1 MTLHQGTN
9 EGELTRRLV
18 FFDFDCTLTIRDTIW
33 PFTTFLLKQNRRGY
47 TVRLAAVCLS
57 GLLKFHLIP
66 NEYFKKGLAALLLR
80 GKSAQEMDLIAERF
94 HDAYLERI
102 LNRTVVES
110 LVEHIAH
117 SDEIYIVSSNFDF
130 FLKPVQRKWNLAGII
145 ATRTEVLNG
154 VFTGRIVGNA
164 CHGKEKV
171 ARVIEGFGPT
181 IIKEAVAY
189 GDSASDAFLLD
200 SVKDGYWV
208 KPSDK
213 LLESRHHGRTGS
225 ERSSSSKRIDGQ
237 RDK

>member
-9 EGELTRRLV
+9 EGELTTRLV

-47 TVRLAAVCLS
+47 PVRLAALCLS
-57 GLLKFHLIP
+57 GLLGHVIP
-66 NEYFKKGLAALLLR
+66 NEYFKRGLAALLLR
-80 GKSAQEMDLIAERF
+80 GRSAQEMDLIAERF
-94 HDAYLERI
+94 HDAYLEKI
-102 LNRTVVES
+102 LNRTAVES

-117 SDEIYIVSSNFDF
+117 GDEIYILSSNFDF
-130 FLKPVQRKWNLAGII
+130 FLKPLQKKWNLAGII

-154 VFTGRIVGNA
+154 VFTGRILGNA

-171 ARVIEGFGPT
+171 ARVIECFGPT

-208 KPSDK
+208 KPNDE
-213 LLESRHHGRTGS
+213 LLEPRHHSRTGS
-225 ERSSSSKRIDGQ
+225 DRSSSR
-237 RDK
+237 